1 MNLYS
6 HHKITELRKY
16 ILINKSGRLRPLVR
30 ADGALSAVL
39 VVSAGVAEADG
50 RARVVAVGR
59 DEVLLQLEPRPLVPA
74 ARRRV
79 VAVRVL
85 RHLVHV
91 ALQPQVVHIL
101 KPAEVNS

>member
-1 MNLYS
+1 M
-6 HHKITELRKY
+6 
-16 ILINKSGRLRPLVR
+16 R

-74 ARRRV
+74 PRRRV
-79 VAVRVL
+79 VAV
-85 RHLVHV
+85 
-91 ALQPQVVHIL
+91 
-101 KPAEVNS
+101 

>member
-1 MNLYS
+1 M
-6 HHKITELRKY
+6 
-16 ILINKSGRLRPLVR
+16 R

-59 DEVLLQLEPRPLVPA
+59 DEVLLQPEPRPLVPA

-101 KPAEVNS
+101 KPAEVNSLNVFLHQMIQLYLA